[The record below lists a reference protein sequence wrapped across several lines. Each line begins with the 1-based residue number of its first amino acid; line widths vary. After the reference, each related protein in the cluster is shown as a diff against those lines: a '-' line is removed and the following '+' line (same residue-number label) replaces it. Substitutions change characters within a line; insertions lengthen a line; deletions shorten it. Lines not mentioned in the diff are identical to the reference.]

1 VTVRRGPRPAQERL
15 RRLLVMLPWLMER
28 GEAPVAEIAKRFHL
42 SERHVIADLEL
53 AALCGLPPYLDEM
66 IDLYIDDENVVH
78 CGVPRLFTRPLRL
91 TPAEGFSLLAAGQAA
106 LRLPGAE
113 PAGPLARALG
123 KLERALGAHG
133 NLAIDVDRPPFVDV
147 VAAAARDGQRLLITY
162 YSASRDELTE
172 RRIDPLVVFTDR
184 GRWYV
189 IADCSSAGAER
200 TFRVDRIESAVPTG
214 ETFVRRDVPSP
225 VDDGWFTVES
235 TVATVTLDLP
245 PDTRWVIER
254 YPTHSVDER
263 PDGWLRVE
271 LPVTSERWLSRLLLR
286 VGPGAIVVAPEHWRT
301 LAADTA
307 ARALARY
314 R

>member
-1 VTVRRGPRPAQERL
+1 L
-15 RRLLVMLPWLMER
+15 RRLLVMLPWLMQR
-28 GEAPVAEIAKRFHL
+28 GEASVGEIAQRFRL
-42 SERHVIADLEL
+42 SERHVIADLDR
-53 AALCGLPPYLDEM
+53 AALCGLPPYIDEM

-106 LRLPGAE
+106 QRLPGAE
-113 PAGPLARALG
+113 PEGALARALG
-123 KLERALGAHG
+123 KLEGVLGARG
-133 NLAIDVDRPPFVDV
+133 NLAIDVDRPPLVEV
-147 VAAAARDGQRLLITY
+147 VAAAAAEGRRLAITY

-172 RRIDPLVVFTDR
+172 RRIDPHVVFTDR

-189 IADCSSAGAER
+189 IADCSQAGAER
-200 TFRVDRIESAVPTG
+200 TFRIDRIESAEPTG

-235 TVATVTLDLP
+235 ALATVTLDLL
-245 PDTRWVIER
+245 PDARWVIER
-254 YPTHSVDER
+254 YPTQSVEER
-263 PDGWLRVE
+263 PDGRVRVE
-271 LPVTSERWLSRLLLR
+271 LSVTSERWLSRLLLR
-286 VGPGAIVVAPEHWRT
+286 IGPDAVVVAPDHWRT

-307 ARALARY
+307 ARLIGAY

>member
-1 VTVRRGPRPAQERL
+1 
-15 RRLLVMLPWLMER
+15 MLPWLMQR
-28 GEAPVAEIAKRFHL
+28 GEAPVAEIAQRFRL

-53 AALCGLPPYLDEM
+53 AALCGLPPYIDEM

-113 PAGPLARALG
+113 PEGALARALG
-123 KLERALGAHG
+123 KLEGVLGARG
-133 NLAIDVDRPPFVDV
+133 NLAIDVDRPPLVDV
-147 VAAAARDGQRLLITY
+147 VAAAAADGRRLAITY

-172 RRIDPLVVFTDR
+172 RRIDPHVVFTDR

-189 IADCSSAGAER
+189 IADCSLAGAER
-200 TFRVDRIESAVPTG
+200 TFRVDRIESAAATG
-214 ETFVRRDVPSP
+214 ETFERREVPSP
-225 VDDGWFTVES
+225 VDDGWFAVES
-235 TVATVTLDLP
+235 AMATVTLDLP
-245 PDTRWVIER
+245 PDCHWVIER
-254 YPTHSVDER
+254 YPTQSVDER
-263 PDGWLRVE
+263 PDGWVRVE

-286 VGPGAIVVAPEHWRT
+286 VGPEAVVVAPERWRT

-307 ARALARY
+307 ARLSGPY